1 LLCKVSKVDLPR
13 ALAEVA
19 HIQEQITKAEVYRG
33 YRSVPIAASGVI
45 GIAAAA
51 VQPAAHRTD
60 DPVGFVVYWSMV
72 AGLAAAIG
80 LCEILYAYVTTDS
93 RLARRRT
100 RRVTGQFLPALGA
113 AVIITASF
121 VHLSPALVALLPGVW
136 AICFG
141 IGTFATRPF
150 LPRASGWVGLYY
162 YAAGIVLLWTSRSA
176 ESLSGWSVGGVF
188 GAGQFLAAGVLYL
201 SLEREPL
208 NADEAH

>member
-1 LLCKVSKVDLPR
+1 
-13 ALAEVA
+13 
-19 HIQEQITKAEVYRG
+19 VYRG
-33 YRSVPIAASGVI
+33 YRSVPVAASGVI

-51 VQPAAHRTD
+51 VQPAAYGTG
-60 DPVGFVVYWSMV
+60 DPVGFVLYWSVV

-80 LCEILYAYVTTDS
+80 LSEILYAYVRTDS
-93 RLARRRT
+93 AVARRRT

-121 VHLSPALVALLPGVW
+121 VHLSPTLVALLPGIW

-141 IGTFATRPF
+141 IGTFASRPF

-162 YAAGIVLLWTSRSA
+162 YAAGILLLWRSWGP
-176 ESLSGWSVGGVF
+176 EHLSAWSVGGVF

-201 SLEREPL
+201 SLERESLTAP
-208 NADEAH
+208 DE